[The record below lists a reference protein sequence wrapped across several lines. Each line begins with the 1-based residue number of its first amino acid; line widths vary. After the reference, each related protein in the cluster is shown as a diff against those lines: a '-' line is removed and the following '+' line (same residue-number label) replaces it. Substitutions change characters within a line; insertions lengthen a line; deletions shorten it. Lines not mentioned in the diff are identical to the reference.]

1 MNTKSPG
8 ATAPTVFKFQ
18 ETHPLRVIA
27 VDGEPW
33 FVAADV
39 CAALDLGNITNALN
53 RLDDDEATL
62 ISIKGRTP
70 TGGEVEQQVNAVNES
85 GLYSLILGSRKPE
98 AKPFKR
104 WVTHEVLPAIR
115 KTGRYVHPGL
125 TFNDPPLA
133 NDPFQRIKA
142 PLLSELRRMSKSLAQ
157 AYLIECGVT
166 PDYVQQQ
173 LAQLGDAIPPA
184 ALIYQDEFEKNK
196 IDEFTRSRDEIFEA
210 IKNAGPRG
218 VTTREMKRVK
228 PFTKY
233 TYRQLDDVL
242 LALINGIDIELQTVG
257 RNRNAYVAIV
267 ENIGDNMDGNTVDK
281 ASGDRWRVACDEI
294 RAAIMSAGQSGV
306 AEQEMNCLPFSRYTK
321 DTLNKILAFLAD
333 EEKSIN
339 RGSNSSGTRIGY
351 FKSRRPCNEPT
362 RQNQQR

>member
-1 MNTKSPG
+1 MNTQSTG
-8 ATAPTVFKFQ
+8 ANAPTVFKFQ
-18 ETHPLRVIA
+18 ENHQLRVVSIN
-27 VDGEPW
+27 GEPW
-33 FVAADV
+33 FIAADV
-39 CAALDLGNITNALN
+39 CKVLDISNNRDAFS
-53 RLDDDEATL
+53 RLDDDEKGVGLIDTL
-62 ISIKGRTP
+62 GGR
-70 TGGEVEQQVNAVNES
+70 QKASLVNES

-321 DTLNKILAFLAD
+321 DTLNKILTFLAD

-351 FKSRRPCNEPT
+351 FVQVKET
-362 RQNQQR
+362 V

>member
-1 MNTKSPG
+1 MAAQSQGT
-8 ATAPTVFKFQ
+8 TAPTVFKFNTFSL
-18 ETHPLRVIA
+18 EVIEREG
-27 VDGEPW
+27 DPW
-33 FVAADV
+33 FIARPLAEF
-39 CAALDLGNITNALN
+39 LGYKNPAEAIRDNC
-53 RLDDDEATL
+53 DEEDIATSY
-62 ISIKGRTP
+62 IP
-70 TGGEVEQQVNAVNES
+70 TKSANYILVNES
-85 GLYSLILGSRKPE
+85 GLYSLVIRSDKPE

-351 FKSRRPCNEPT
+351 FVQVKET
-362 RQNQQR
+362 V